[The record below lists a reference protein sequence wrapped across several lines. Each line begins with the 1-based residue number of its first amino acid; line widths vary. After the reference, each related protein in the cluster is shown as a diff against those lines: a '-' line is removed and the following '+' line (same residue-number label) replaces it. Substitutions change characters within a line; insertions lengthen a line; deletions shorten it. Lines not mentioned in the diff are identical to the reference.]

1 MTQAKTLK
9 PGWRTVKFGDV
20 VREVRKATKD
30 PVADGI
36 ERVVGLDH
44 LDRESLPLRRWDDL
58 AELHDGTSFTRTFK
72 AGQVMFGKRRAYQRK
87 VAVPDFDGICS
98 GDILVFEPSTSDLL
112 LEFLPYVVQS
122 DGFFEHALGTSAGS
136 LSPRTKWQELAKYE
150 FVLPPLDEQK
160 RCVQVLSAAATVVE
174 CHSVAKSE
182 LDSALQRFIVERFRH
197 WTRTC
202 VPVPITT
209 LGALQLGRQK
219 APKYETGVY
228 STPYVRVGNIGSLE
242 VALGELEEMDFAPE
256 DRVKYGLVQGDVLIT
271 EGDIVSPLNVGRSA
285 VFDGA
290 ESTVCFQNTL
300 IRLRPSAGANP
311 TFVMG
316 LLEGARLEG
325 VFAAAASTTTVSHLG
340 LKRLSALSLPVPE
353 DAERDRFA
361 HALQSHLA
369 LREQIVRCTGTS
381 RDLARRMAAE
391 MLG

>member
-150 FVLPPLDEQK
+150 FVLPPLDEQ
-160 RCVQVLSAAATVVE
+160 
-174 CHSVAKSE
+174 
-182 LDSALQRFIVERFRH
+182 QRIVEVIVVAQRSGDALRDVAASFEQLLDAVGGSVGGLPTGPLGDLLVESPRNGL
-197 WTRTC
+197 TIDVSSTPTDVRALTLASVGRTGFDPSGYKWARN
-202 VPVPITT
+202 VD
-209 LGALQLGRQK
+209 LGAFEARDGDLFITRSNTYDRVGLPFVFPGAEGK
-219 APKYETGVY
+219 VVY
-228 STPYVRVGNIGSLE
+228 SDLMMRLS
-242 VALGELEEMDFAPE
+242 
-256 DRVKYGLVQGDVLIT
+256 
-271 EGDIVSPLNVGRSA
+271 
-285 VFDGA
+285 
-290 ESTVCFQNTL
+290 
-300 IRLRPSAGANP
+300 LRPGTIAPRILETYIRSPRARAFICSIAAGTSASMKKINATN
-311 TFVMG
+311 
-316 LLEGARLEG
+316 
-325 VFAAAASTTTVSHLG
+325 
-340 LKRLSALSLPVPE
+340 LKRLPVPLIGEADQMSMLRQLDAVCAMAVSLEENVNAHSALRSSLMN
-353 DAERDRFA
+353 
-361 HALQSHLA
+361 Q
-369 LREQIVRCTGTS
+369 
-381 RDLARRMAAE
+381 
-391 MLG
+391 MLGSSQP